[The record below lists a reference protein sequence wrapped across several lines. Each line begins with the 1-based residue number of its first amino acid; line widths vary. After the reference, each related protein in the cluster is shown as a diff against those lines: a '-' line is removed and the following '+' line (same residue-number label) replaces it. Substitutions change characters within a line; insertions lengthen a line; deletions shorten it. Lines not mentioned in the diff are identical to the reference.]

1 MLADLIKH
9 IFLSLFKGDQGSQA
23 DTSLDSTGTNDSPLE
38 EKKFIQGFQPGKNEP
53 CFCGS
58 ARTFSECCGS
68 TEQNRQPP
76 HGVVVIE
83 NALDAESCISFVEK
97 AKNGHRE
104 WLKIGVVDP
113 ETGEMT
119 DQRDKTRVTQY
130 AELGESQKQLNSL
143 VQGLWTDTVAPAFNV
158 QIEFFE
164 YPHILCYSP
173 GGFYGMH
180 ADSDHFHESIGKW
193 ERVVDRDISMLLYLN
208 SEFEGGAL
216 HFVNFN
222 YRYQPRPGDLLLFPS
237 DQRYAH
243 RAEEVTSGER
253 YSVVSWACVVG
264 SERVED
270 GPSENTVSLV

>member
-1 MLADLIKH
+1 MLLDLIKH
-9 IFLSLFKGDQGSQA
+9 IFLSSINAGKKEIETSNSQQA
-23 DTSLDSTGTNDSPLE
+23 IQDPAGEEKVLIEAFRPTNDDM
-38 EKKFIQGFQPGKNEP
+38 
-53 CFCGS
+53 CFCQSGM
-58 ARTFSECCGS
+58 TFGECCGS
-68 TEQNRQPP
+68 MNTNRAPP

-83 NALDAESCISFVEK
+83 NALDEERCKSFVEK

-130 AELGESQKQLNSL
+130 AELGESQEQLNSL
-143 VQGLWTDTVAPAFNV
+143 VQELWTGTVAPAFDV

-180 ADSDHFHESIGKW
+180 ADSDHFHQSIDKW

-253 YSVVSWACVVG
+253 YSVVSWACVEG
-264 SERVED
+264 GERVED
-270 GPSENTVSLV
+270 GPSENTVSLA